1 MFIKHPSEN
10 LRITKVEIAFKVM
23 RSLWEEHRRKRSQ
36 GCALRN
42 PVRDE
47 ERESQRSRQV
57 RKKEKCVVT
66 PGLNYKTV
74 SRIQSDDLLNML
86 LIDVIN
92 NSGCYY
98 RKGTSV

>member
-1 MFIKHPSEN
+1 MLSGIQLE
-10 LRITKVEIAFKVM
+10 M
-23 RSLWEEHRRKRSQ
+23 RK
-36 GCALRN
+36 G
-42 PVRDE
+42 
-47 ERESQRSRQV
+47 ERQRSRQV

-66 PGLNYKTV
+66 PDLNYKKV
-74 SRIQSDDLLNML
+74 SRIQSDDLL